1 MASERP
7 TGTAARRIAVKY
19 DAAATGSA
27 ISCGLPSP
35 AWRAASVSSRRRCSP
50 HRAGWVS
57 RTCSGAPP
65 SCRRASAATACSTP
79 ANTFGTGSSCPPSS
93 TTPSSMRRL
102 GLGSN
107 RLGSTRACCSASR
120 PTSIC
125 PSGVRYTAVGISGA
139 PSNSSGRRRPSG
151 IRSMDTVLEVPKS
164 MPSTRMSVT
173 LLCRVTAMTTG
184 KPTATH
190 RSPRGVIIPV
200 MIARRYAYLDT
211 PTPIAFAHRGGAALA
226 GENTMAAFARAVEL
240 GYRYIETDTHATADG
255 VAVVFHDHTLA
266 RIAGRPGRIRQLP
279 WAELSRV
286 RVDGQPVV
294 PRLSDV
300 LDAWPKVR
308 FNIDVKADGAVGPT
322 IEAVRATGA
331 LDRVLLASFSDAR
344 TARMRAVLGP
354 GVATSLG
361 SRGAAPRG
369 WPPGSPRRRYR
380 TGRARCGWS
389 TSASS
394 GTPTGWDCRC
404 TSGRWTRRTG

>member
-79 ANTFGTGSSCPPSS
+79 ANTFGTGSSCP
-93 TTPSSMRRL
+93 
-102 GLGSN
+102 
-107 RLGSTRACCSASR
+107 
-120 PTSIC
+120 TSIC

-190 RSPRGVIIPV
+190 RSPRGVILPV

-266 RIAGRPGRIRQLP
+266 RIAGRPERIRQLP

-331 LDRVLLASFSDAR
+331 LDRVLLAS
-344 TARMRAVLGP
+344 L
-354 GVATSLG
+354 
-361 SRGAAPRG
+361 
-369 WPPGSPRRRYR
+369 
-380 TGRARCGWS
+380 
-389 TSASS
+389 
-394 GTPTGWDCRC
+394 
-404 TSGRWTRRTG
+404 